1 MIRIFWFALICLIGL
16 GVLAAMKMAGPL
28 TTADVS
34 QVEATISPMIVDHD
48 ALAKSDKLKV
58 FHVEPVPEPTVV
70 TPVATEP
77 PKIAPKAVE
86 ATKIVSRHWHDP
98 LAPKA
103 SSR

>member
-16 GVLAAMKMAGPL
+16 GVLAATKMAGPL

-34 QVEATISPMIVDHD
+34 QVEAPAPMIGDHD
-48 ALAKSDKLKV
+48 ALAKADKLKV

-77 PKIAPKAVE
+77 SKIAPKAVE